1 MNQINLVPIGYKQKY
16 KRKWYI
22 LFGVMGSAIICMILV
37 TLALIP
43 SFQIR
48 AAERE
53 EEYLLEA
60 LATEQM
66 QETRDI
72 LNKTE
77 EAQRRK
83 EKAAKLIEK
92 LDGPTHITRQT
103 MDIVVGSVP
112 KGLRMNQVVMEKANH
127 NIIIDGQAHSIT
139 KVAQYI
145 VQLYNTGQFDIVEY
159 SANPNED
166 SKVKGWI
173 DYNIRIKPSNL
184 MTEEEIRQAEE
195 SRKVAELEV
204 AAENEE
210 VEETED
216 LEEEGTL

>member
-1 MNQINLVPIGYKQKY
+1 MNQINLVPIAYKQKY

-22 LFGVMGSAIICMILV
+22 LFGVMGSAVTCMILV

-43 SFQIR
+43 TFQIK

-53 EEYLLEA
+53 EEYLVAA
-60 LATEQM
+60 LATSEM
-66 QETRDI
+66 QETREI
-72 LNKTE
+72 LNKTA
-77 EAQRRK
+77 EAEKRK
-83 EKAAKLIEK
+83 EKAAKLIEE
-92 LDGPTHITRQT
+92 LDAPTHITRQT
-103 MDIVVGSVP
+103 MDVVVGSVP
-112 KGLRMNQVVMEKANH
+112 RGLRMNEVVMEKKDY

-166 SKVKGWI
+166 SKITGWI
-173 DYNIRIKPSNL
+173 DYNIRIKPKNL

-195 SRKVAELEV
+195 ARKALESEA
-204 AAENEE
+204 AAENGEE
-210 VEETED
+210 EE
-216 LEEEGTL
+216 EEEGTL